1 MSLASSS
8 CASSKD
14 DSQAETSDPNFVD
27 GQYVNNH
34 IQHPNKS
41 IFAYLKLRWFGDDE
55 WADHEA
61 AKGVQFPKLLWIL
74 TSYCRHRTSDLDGAL
89 YVLIQWQGKT
99 ILTDPV
105 FSERASPVSFAGP
118 KRYTKVTNTTS

>member
-61 AKGVQFPKLLWIL
+61 AKELIPNFCGYSPAIVATEP
-74 TSYCRHRTSDLDGAL
+74 SDLDGAL
-89 YVLIQWQGKT
+89 YVFDSVARKNHSHRPGI
-99 ILTDPV
+99 
-105 FSERASPVSFAGP
+105 F
-118 KRYTKVTNTTS
+118 